1 MTLTRITHDP
11 VMRMIMRNFMNQEQE
26 TERRCRW
33 MPATNITEDEKVF
46 YLEMAV
52 PGFSK
57 KDIKISIEKDMLKIF
72 SERTKEENN
81 QEQNYR
87 VREFG
92 QSDFCRTFN
101 LGEHIDQDNIKAEYK
116 DGILSVTLPR
126 KEEVKFKKEIEIV

>member
-1 MTLTRITHDP
+1 
-11 VMRMIMRNFMNQEQE
+11 MRMIMRNFMNQEQE

-33 MPATNITEDEKVF
+33 MPATNITEDEKAF

-72 SERTKEENN
+72 SERTREENK

-126 KEEVKFKKEIEIV
+126 KEEVKIKKEIEIV

>member
-1 MTLTRITHDP
+1 
-11 VMRMIMRNFMNQEQE
+11 MRMIMRNFMNQEQE

-33 MPATNITEDEKVF
+33 MPATNITEDEKAF

-57 KDIKISIEKDMLKIF
+57 KDIKISVEKDMLKIF
-72 SERTKEENN
+72 SERTREENK

-126 KEEVKFKKEIEIV
+126 KEEVKIKKEIEIV

>member
-1 MTLTRITHDP
+1 
-11 VMRMIMRNFMNQEQE
+11 MRMIMRNFMNQEQE

-33 MPATNITEDEKVF
+33 MPATNITEDEKAF

-126 KEEVKFKKEIEIV
+126 KEEVKIKKEIEIV

>member
-1 MTLTRITHDP
+1 
-11 VMRMIMRNFMNQEQE
+11 MRMIMRNFMNQEQE

-33 MPATNITEDEKVF
+33 MPATNITEDEKAF
-46 YLEMAV
+46 HLEMAV

-72 SERTKEENN
+72 SERTKEEND
-81 QEQNYR
+81 QDQNYR

-126 KEEVKFKKEIEIV
+126 KEEVKIKKEIEIV

>member
-33 MPATNITEDEKVF
+33 MPATNITEDEKAF

-57 KDIKISIEKDMLKIF
+57 KDIKISVEKDMLKIF
-72 SERTKEENN
+72 SERTREENK

-126 KEEVKFKKEIEIV
+126 KEEVKIKKEIEIV

>member
-33 MPATNITEDEKVF
+33 MPATNITEDEKAF

-52 PGFSK
+52 PGFHK
-57 KDIKISIEKDMLKIF
+57 KDIKISVEKDMLKIF
-72 SERTKEENN
+72 SERTREENK

-126 KEEVKFKKEIEIV
+126 KEEVKIKKEIEIV